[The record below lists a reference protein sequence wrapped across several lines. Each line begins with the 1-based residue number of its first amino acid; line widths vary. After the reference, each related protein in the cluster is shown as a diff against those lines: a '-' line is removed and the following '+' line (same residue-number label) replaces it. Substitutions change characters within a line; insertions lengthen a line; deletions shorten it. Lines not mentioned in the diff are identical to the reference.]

1 MAKSDKMY
9 KDGPKIERN
18 EEGKTV
24 VKKGGKA
31 GDGKKPSEGEKKV
44 EQAETQTDGIEVP
57 VKEMHERHASEMK
70 DMHKR
75 HEKELKGIMEKH
87 GAKESGEG
95 EKVEKAKKD

>member
-24 VKKGGKA
+24 VKKGGK
-31 GDGKKPSEGEKKV
+31 DEKKETAGEKKV
-44 EQAETQTDGIEVP
+44 VEGETQTDGIEQHI
-57 VKEMHERHASEMK
+57 KDMHERHANELK

-75 HEKELKGIMEKH
+75 HEKEHKSLMEKH
-87 GAKESGEG
+87 GGGE
-95 EKVEKAKKD
+95 EKKDDKKKD